1 MFLYEVNL
9 YIKKDSFNDFLP
21 WLDAHIKEM
30 LSFPGFKA
38 AETWKRDVTHPP
50 PASAPEGPLV
60 WLTVHYRLQ
69 SREHFETYLSTQASR
84 MRADGLKHFAGCFSA
99 DRRCY
104 EHLSRHDT

>member
-9 YIKKDSFNDFLP
+9 YIKKDSIGDFLP

-30 LSFPGFKA
+30 LSFPGFIA
-38 AETWKRDVTHPP
+38 AETWKRDIANTPP
-50 PASAPEGPLV
+50 PSAPTGPLV

-69 SREHFETYLSTQASR
+69 SRTDFETYIATQASR
-84 MRADGLKHFAGCFSA
+84 MREDGLRHFSGCFSA

-104 EHLSRHDT
+104 ERLS